1 MVYQDFKYR
10 GIYWWLFPLLWVE
23 VTCYGAFQFGWIL
36 VFNLGGLNG
45 LFILFQ
51 VFVLSL
57 YISLKNRKPTN
68 IFQGFFGL
76 GDLLFLLCAAFAFSV
91 TYFIVFY
98 ILSLLFAIGITLL
111 LKLSAKER
119 LDKVPLAGY
128 QALML
133 M

>member
-1 MVYQDFKYR
+1 
-10 GIYWWLFPLLWVE
+10 
-23 VTCYGAFQFGWIL
+23 L

-133 M
+133 MAVLLYDQFSSSWHMISRVGDTYFGI